1 MDDFDEFI
9 FIYLFADLFVYL
21 FLNFACDF
29 RFFWESAREG
39 WGFNWIGM
47 KRELARVLEVK
58 SQLHDSLS
66 RTRAS
71 ETRAEES
78 LTTSCAATAEDFS
91 CKRFKGTVVNGWI
104 VYSRTRKPR
113 INVHN
118 QSSESENA
126 ERPTRSEEPK
136 ADGAKG
142 VLLGELIEVVVE
154 DDSNYD
160 VEMPPVKEEA
170 DGNLGP
176 PCAEE
181 SGAVEVP
188 VLMANGIHKVEELSE
203 MASRHL
209 TRLALKP
216 KAESVDVESLAS
228 PSELTLMPNSDED
241 STVAVSAS
249 TPKNKLELK
258 MSKKIALN
266 KKPTTVKELFDTGL
280 VDGVP
285 VIYMGGKKVLFL
297 IPSLCL
303 PVVVY
308 PCTIR
313 QR

>member
-1 MDDFDEFI
+1 
-9 FIYLFADLFVYL
+9 
-21 FLNFACDF
+21 
-29 RFFWESAREG
+29 
-39 WGFNWIGM
+39 M
-47 KRELARVLEVK
+47 KRELARVLGVK
-58 SQLHDSLS
+58 SQLDDSLR

-78 LTTSCAATAEDFS
+78 LTTSCAETAEDFS

-104 VYSRTRKPR
+104 VYTRTRKPR
-113 INVHN
+113 INVRN

-126 ERPTRSEEPK
+126 ERPRRSEEPK

-142 VLLGELIEVVVE
+142 VLLGELVEVLVE

-160 VEMPPVKEEA
+160 AEMPPVKEEA
-170 DGNLGP
+170 DGNLRP

-203 MASRHL
+203 MAYRHF

-216 KAESVDVESLAS
+216 KVESVDVESLAS

-241 STVAVSAS
+241 TTVAVSAS

-303 PVVVY
+303 PSVVY
-308 PCTIR
+308 PCTI
-313 QR
+313 